1 MNQPQNTPRIAL
13 VTGAASGIGRAIAE
27 RLAIDAHAVVCIV
40 DRDAQGAR
48 DAAEHI
54 AGQGG
59 SAHPFCADMAD
70 AQAIQAML
78 GEVRN
83 QVGAPDMVVNCAGV
97 APTAPVL
104 EHSMSQWQSTLDI
117 NVTAPFLIVQQCLAD
132 MKRKGWGRIVNI
144 ASISGVRAGSG
155 RLAYGTSKAALI
167 ALTRQFAVEAA
178 EWGVT
183 VNAVAPGPVETPL
196 IKKMAGGDSTS
207 TYANLVPMNRF
218 GTPDEIAHAVLFLL
232 SEQASYITGE
242 TLAVD
247 GGFLAS
253 GLFVRNLFEGAPR
266 ASGAATDSH

>member
-1 MNQPQNTPRIAL
+1 MNHPQHSSRVAL
-13 VTGAASGIGRAIAE
+13 VTGAASGIGRAIAQ
-27 RLAIDAHAVVCIV
+27 RLAIEEFATVCIV
-40 DRDAQGAR
+40 DRDIQGAR
-48 DAAEHI
+48 EAADFI
-54 AGQGG
+54 TSKGG
-59 SAHPFCADMAD
+59 RAYPFWADMAD
-70 AQAIQAML
+70 VQAIQGML
-78 GEVRN
+78 IEVRSAT
-83 QVGAPDMVVNCAGV
+83 GTPDMVVNCAGV

-104 EHSMSQWQSTLDI
+104 EHTMSQWQSTMDI

-132 MKRKGWGRIVNI
+132 MKRKGWGRVVNI

-155 RLAYGTSKAALI
+155 RLAYGTSKAALL

-196 IKKMAGGDSTS
+196 IKKMAGGATS
-207 TYANLVPMNRF
+207 TYADLVPMNRF
-218 GTPDEIAHAVLFLL
+218 GTTDEIAHAVLFLL

-253 GLFVRNLFEGAPR
+253 GLFVRHLFEAESQTTS
-266 ASGAATDSH
+266 ADAVTH

>member
-1 MNQPQNTPRIAL
+1 MNQPQHTPRVAL

-27 RLAIDAHAVVCIV
+27 RLAIHEHAIVCIV

-48 DAAEHI
+48 ETADHI
-54 AGQGG
+54 TGQGG
-59 SAHPFCADMAD
+59 RAYPLCADMAD
-70 AQAIQAML
+70 AQAIQGML
-78 GEVRN
+78 AEVRS
-83 QVGAPDMVVNCAGV
+83 QAGAPDMVVNCAGV

-104 EHSMSQWQSTLDI
+104 EHSMSQWQSTMDI
-117 NVTAPFLIVQQCLAD
+117 NVTAPFLIVQQCLPD
-132 MKRKGWGRIVNI
+132 MKRKGWGRVVNI

-155 RLAYGTSKAALI
+155 RLAYGTSKAALL

-196 IKKMAGGDSTS
+196 IKKMAGGATS
-207 TYANLVPMNRF
+207 TYADLVPMNRF
-218 GTPDEIAHAVLFLL
+218 GTTDEIAHAALFLL

-253 GLFVRNLFEGAPR
+253 GLFVRNLFEGEPR
-266 ASGAATDSH
+266 KSGASVGTH